1 MLRPFDFNR
10 TNDAMADLC
19 TAGVVGSVLTS
30 LGTLPPGL
38 ETLALLG
45 IPILGC
51 IYNHQRRMS
60 TGRLEEKTKDKV
72 IRLFE
77 DIRVQMQQRNLDDLS
92 RFVGMNFSTEM
103 YSTIEEIVREGVN
116 AKSQW
121 VRHMIASVLVTVGSV
136 EHDFKDLYRYL
147 RILQELDDL
156 DTELLLLHIHS
167 QRSHEVHQSYE
178 MSREQYSRLKDGLLY
193 VLRLN
198 LIE

>member
-1 MLRPFDFNR
+1 
-10 TNDAMADLC
+10 
-19 TAGVVGSVLTS
+19 
-30 LGTLPPGL
+30 
-38 ETLALLG
+38 
-45 IPILGC
+45 
-51 IYNHQRRMS
+51 
-60 TGRLEEKTKDKV
+60 
-72 IRLFE
+72 
-77 DIRVQMQQRNLDDLS
+77 MQQRNLDDLS
-92 RFVGMNFSTEM
+92 RLVGMNFSTEM

-193 VLRLN
+193 DDTIFAMSISLSTKRLERLGLVRRSCGRVPYDDDISNKAEKLEDFLVLNCQETTCVLTRFIVL
-198 LIE
+198 LQGFL